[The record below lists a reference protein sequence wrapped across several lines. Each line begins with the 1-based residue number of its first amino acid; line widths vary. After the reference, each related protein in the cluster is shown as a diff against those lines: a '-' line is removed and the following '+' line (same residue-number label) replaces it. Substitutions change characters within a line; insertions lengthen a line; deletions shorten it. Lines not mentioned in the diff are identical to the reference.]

1 MSGSSINN
9 DPHFLT
15 ILKVT
20 GGNTML
26 KSWMFVFYNSTHDVF
41 TERIIFAINKNQAYT
56 KAMEWLGGPN
66 NCGIYTDLELKGAI

>member
-1 MSGSSINN
+1 
-9 DPHFLT
+9 
-15 ILKVT
+15 
-20 GGNTML
+20 ML